1 MATAITDT
9 TRVEG
14 RHGASNWPT
23 LESVADVV
31 RQTRNTV
38 ADVRHAATD
47 AAEHLEL
54 AARRRPLTAL
64 AWASAIGLL
73 AGTAVA
79 FGVQWFANRRVRAWR
94 TMNRSE

>member
-1 MATAITDT
+1 MATALKDT

-14 RHGASNWPT
+14 QDESCSWPT

-38 ADVRHAATD
+38 ADVRQATRD

-54 AARRRPLTAL
+54 AARRRPLAAAGVAAAVGVVTGGVFAFAL
-64 AWASAIGLL
+64 G
-73 AGTAVA
+73 
-79 FGVQWFANRRVRAWR
+79 WFAGRHSR
-94 TMNRSE
+94 T